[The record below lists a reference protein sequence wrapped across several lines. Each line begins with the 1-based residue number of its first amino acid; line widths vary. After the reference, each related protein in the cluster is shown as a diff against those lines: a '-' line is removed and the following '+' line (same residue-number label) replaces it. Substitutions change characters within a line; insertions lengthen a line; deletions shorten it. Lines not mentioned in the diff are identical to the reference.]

1 VISAVIPTY
10 RGRARLERNL
20 PSVVASLERAGG
32 PWEIVVVDDGGGGL
46 GPLPPG
52 ARLVTLARN
61 RGYGPAVNAGARAA
75 KGELLLVL
83 NDDLRLESATVS
95 RLLACFPDRRLF
107 AVVPAIRSS
116 LALCGDEGG
125 KAAAWEAG
133 MIEVREAPAE
143 ATHPTLY
150 PVGCCFLCPR
160 ELFLALG
167 GYDDVYAPFLW
178 EDVDLGYRAWRR
190 GLATLHVP
198 EAVCHHEGSATL
210 STERTLD
217 ERERMSFRNR
227 VLFHLR
233 NLEDPGLRA
242 ENLGA
247 WAAHALFD
255 GRAQR
260 LKGLEEAMARFD
272 RCGRRE
278 DRGASDA
285 RILARSGGR

>member
-10 RGRARLERNL
+10 RGKARLERNL
-20 PSVVASLERAGG
+20 PSVASSLEEAHE

-46 GPLPPG
+46 GSLPLG
-52 ARLVTLARN
+52 VRLVALPEN
-61 RGYGPAVNAGARAA
+61 RGYGPAVNAGARSAR
-75 KGELLLVL
+75 GDHLLVL
-83 NDDLRLESATVS
+83 NDDVRLEPATAS
-95 RLLACFPDRRLF
+95 RLRACFPADGLF
-107 AVVPAIRSS
+107 AVVPAIRSK
-116 LALCGDEGG
+116 LARCGDEGG
-125 KAAAWEAG
+125 KTATWEGG
-133 MIEVREAPAE
+133 MIEVREAPAD

-160 ELFLALG
+160 KDFLELG

-210 STERTLD
+210 STEKTLD

-233 NLEDPGLRA
+233 NLNDPGLRA

-255 GRAQR
+255 GREQR
-260 LKGLEEAMARFD
+260 LMGLEEAMARFE
-272 RCGRRE
+272 RCGRR
-278 DRGASDA
+278 DGRGASDA
-285 RILARSGGR
+285 KILERSCGR

>member
-20 PSVVASLERAGG
+20 PSVVASLEHAGE

-52 ARLVTLARN
+52 ARLVALPEN

-75 KGELLLVL
+75 RGEFLLIL
-83 NDDLRLESATVS
+83 NDDVRLEAATVS
-95 RLLACFPDRRLF
+95 RLRAVLAAPRLF
-107 AVVPAIRSS
+107 AVVPAIRSH

-125 KAAAWEAG
+125 KVAAWEAG
-133 MIEVREAPAE
+133 MIEVREAPAD
-143 ATHPTLY
+143 AAHPTFY

-160 ELFLALG
+160 EAFHALG

-178 EDVDLGYRAWRR
+178 EDVDLGYRAWRQ
-190 GLATLHVP
+190 GLQTLHVP

-210 STERTLD
+210 STERTLE

-233 NLEDPGLRA
+233 NLNDPARRA

-247 WAAHALFD
+247 LAAHALFD
-255 GRAQR
+255 GREQR
-260 LKGLEEAMARFD
+260 LEGLDEAMDRFV
-272 RCGRRE
+272 RYGRRA

-285 RILARSGGR
+285 RILERSSGR